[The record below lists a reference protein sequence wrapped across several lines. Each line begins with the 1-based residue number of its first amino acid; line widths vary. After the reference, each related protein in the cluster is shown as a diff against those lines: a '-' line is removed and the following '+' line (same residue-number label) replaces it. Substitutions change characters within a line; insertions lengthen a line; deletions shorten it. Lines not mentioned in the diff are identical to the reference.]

1 MKFDAST
8 YRLTDPGKFGSTVL
22 IIGIVGLALSALG
35 MIVDWHR
42 FYFSYLIAF
51 VFWVSLG
58 LGGLFFTMLHHLVGA
73 TWSIVVRRI
82 SESLMMTL
90 PVMAI
95 FFIPIIFGMH
105 DLYHWMH
112 PEAVAEDPALA
123 AKAGYLNQPFFVIRT
138 AGYFIIWSLLAR
150 GLYKASISED
160 GGYKESYSEKMKTI
174 SGGGMVIFAL
184 TVTFAGF
191 DWLMSLE
198 PHWYSTIY
206 GVYYFSAGLLA
217 TIALMLTIGL
227 RLRAKGV
234 LDSVITEEHY
244 HDLGKL
250 MFAFTIFWGYIA
262 FSQYLLIW
270 YGNLPEE
277 TVWYLE
283 RWQGSWKAVS
293 LVIIFGAFTFPFLIL
308 LFRGAK
314 RNLAFMSGLAIWV
327 MLMHWLDMYWL
338 ILPTYPEA
346 EHGAS
351 FAWWDLTTMVGL
363 GGIFLWAFW
372 KRYSSKPLV
381 PVQDPELQ
389 ESIEF
394 VNM

>member
-1 MKFDAST
+1 MKFDTRT
-8 YRLTDPGKFGSTVL
+8 YRLTDRGRLGSIMIAAAV
-22 IIGIVGLALSALG
+22 VGLLLSALG

-42 FYFSYLIAF
+42 FYFSYLVAF

-90 PVMAI
+90 PVMAL
-95 FFIPIIFGMH
+95 FFIPLIFGMH
-105 DLYHWMH
+105 DLYHWTH
-112 PEAVAEDPALA
+112 AEEVAEDAMLQ
-123 AKAGYLNQPFFVIRT
+123 AKAGYLNQPFFIIRT
-138 AGYFIIWSLLAR
+138 AVYFLIWSLLAW
-150 GLYKASISED
+150 GLYTASVAQD
-160 GGYKESYSEKMKTI
+160 HGYREAYRRKMRRI
-174 SGGGMVIFAL
+174 SGGGMVLFAL
-184 TVTFAGF
+184 TVSFAGF

-198 PHWYSTIY
+198 PHWSSTIY
-206 GVYYFSAGLLA
+206 GVYYFSGGLLA
-217 TIALMLTIGL
+217 SITLMTLIALGL
-227 RLRAKGV
+227 RRNGV
-234 LDSVITEEHY
+234 LSDAITLEHY

-250 MFAFTIFWGYIA
+250 MFGFTIFWGYIA

-283 RWQGSWKAVS
+283 RWQGSWKAIS
-293 LVIIFGAFTFPFLIL
+293 LLIIFGGFTIPFIVL
-308 LFRGAK
+308 LFRGVK
-314 RNLAFMSGLAIWV
+314 RRLGLLGLLAAWML
-327 MLMHWLDMYWL
+327 LMHWIDMFWL
-338 ILPTYPEA
+338 VLPTYP
-346 EHGAS
+346 GAKNAVH

-363 GGIFLWAFW
+363 GGVFLFVFW
-372 KRYSSKPLV
+372 KVYSSKSLV
-381 PVQDPELQ
+381 PVTEPELN